1 MRDSLHIRPVVQTFS
16 VSSLLVGRNY
26 WTNSRVASDMLRH
39 CNVSKRHVTLFM
51 ELNVVSEGRCDWRGL
66 LSTAPS
72 PLVWRFRTSVYAI
85 RRHCLRG
92 ICNIFYTKWGNPISY
107 CFIVITKNLNCD
119 MLLTFTTAY
128 ASEYTPTLRT
138 LSFVRGILP
147 AICEFPSERASNGKL
162 KYCLRP
168 ELNKLGI
175 GNLLYSSN
183 GFLSEK
189 WRPGTPFTN
198 MV

>member
-107 CFIVITKNLNCD
+107 CFIVITENLNCD

-128 ASEYTPTLRT
+128 MQVNTRPLWGHCPLWGE
-138 LSFVRGILP
+138 FHLP
-147 AICEFPSERASNGKL
+147 SVDSRRKGPAMKSLDVVSVTEQARD
-162 KYCLRP
+162 
-168 ELNKLGI
+168 
-175 GNLLYSSN
+175 
-183 GFLSEK
+183 
-189 WRPGTPFTN
+189 W
-198 MV
+198 